1 MTVMSMYRLFSLSLP
16 SKQRNKNLEQ
26 ELIAKYLHYIR
37 YDRDYVKYT
46 GKIRVGPMQTLHKMV
61 RDYSSQATVFCET
74 QATHLFPG

>member
-1 MTVMSMYRLFSLSLP
+1 MSMCRLFSLSLP
-16 SKQRNKNLEQ
+16 SKQRIKNLEQ

-46 GKIRVGPMQTLHKMV
+46 GKICVGPMQTLHKMV
-61 RDYSSQATVFCET
+61 RDYSSQTTVFCET